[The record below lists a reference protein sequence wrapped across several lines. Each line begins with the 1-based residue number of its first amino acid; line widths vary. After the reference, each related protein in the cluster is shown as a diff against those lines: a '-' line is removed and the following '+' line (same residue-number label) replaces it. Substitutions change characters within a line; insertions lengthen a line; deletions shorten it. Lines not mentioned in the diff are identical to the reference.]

1 MNESKQYQLLT
12 NSITAA
18 LKAGEEILKIYQTD
32 DFNVEMKSDNS
43 PLTKADKASH
53 KIISGILNN
62 QPIIQSLNQNRHPE
76 EKEIAKRLDDSSI
89 GKFPILSEEGKN
101 IPYEERK
108 NWKQYWLIDPLDG
121 TKEFIKRNGEFTV
134 NIALI
139 ENNQPV
145 MGVIYAPEYESK
157 INDNSKKEKDQSVI
171 PDPDPE
177 SQPIQIQ
184 NENGNLNSLIR
195 QFAQFENFAGTLY
208 FAAKGLGAFKAN
220 YNNEKIS
227 IKKLSITQSS
237 NHPTTQLVRRS
248 VSGGGSS
255 NHPTTQSS
263 NQPITH
269 TVGNRREADLERNNN
284 AISKL
289 SKLIAVGSR
298 SHSSEEEKTKL
309 KELGVTE
316 TISVGSSLK
325 FCMVAEGK
333 AQVYYR
339 HGPTMEWDV
348 AAGYAIAKEAGAKIT
363 GLQFNKENL
372 LNSSFLVIS

>member
-220 YNNEKIS
+220 YSDEEIS

-237 NHPTTQLVRRS
+237 N
-248 VSGGGSS
+248 
-255 NHPTTQSS
+255 
-263 NQPITH
+263 QPINH
-269 TVGNRREADLERNNN
+269 TVGNRREADLEINNN
-284 AISKL
+284 AIPKL
-289 SKLIAVGSR
+289 SKLVAVGSR

>member
-1 MNESKQYQLLT
+1 MLENKYSQLLI

-18 LKAGEEILKIYQTD
+18 LKAGEEIIKIYETD

-53 KIISGILNN
+53 KIISEVLNN
-62 QPIIQSLNQNRHPE
+62 QAINQSLNPNSHHKN
-76 EKEIAKRLDDSSI
+76 KEIAKRLDDNSI
-89 GKFPILSEEGKN
+89 EKIPILSEEGRN

-139 ENNQPV
+139 ENNEPV
-145 MGVIYAPEYESK
+145 MGVIYAPAFETK
-157 INDNSKKEKDQSVI
+157 IKDKSEKKKDQSVI
-171 PDPDPE
+171 PNE
-177 SQPIQIQ
+177 SEESVEQIL
-184 NENGNLNSLIR
+184 E
-195 QFAQFENFAGTLY
+195 QFAKFGNFAGTLY
-208 FAAKGLGAFKAN
+208 FAAKEFGAFKASYSN
-220 YNNEKIS
+220 KKIS
-227 IKKLSITQSS
+227 IKKLSITQSL
-237 NHPTTQLVRRS
+237 NHPISDSFDNNYDDELEINNKATAKLNNLV
-248 VSGGGSS
+248 
-255 NHPTTQSS
+255 
-263 NQPITH
+263 
-269 TVGNRREADLERNNN
+269 
-284 AISKL
+284 
-289 SKLIAVGSR
+289 AVGSR

-309 KELGVTE
+309 EELGVTE

-325 FCMVAEGK
+325 FCIVAEGN

-372 LNSSFLVIS
+372 LNGSFLVLHKVLTSKLNVI

>member
-1 MNESKQYQLLT
+1 MLENKYSQLLI

-18 LKAGEEILKIYQTD
+18 LKAGEEIIKIYETD

-53 KIISGILNN
+53 KIICEILGNHSILSGFQPNHDDLYRGANALN
-62 QPIIQSLNQNRHPE
+62 PI
-76 EKEIAKRLDDSSI
+76 
-89 GKFPILSEEGKN
+89 PILSEEGKN

-145 MGVIYAPEYESK
+145 LGVIYAPEYGYK
-157 INDNSKKEKDQSVI
+157 IKDKSGKDKSEKEKDKSEKEKDQSVI
-171 PDPDPE
+171 PDPARPDVSAIGEPE
-177 SQPIQIQ
+177 SQPIQVQ

-195 QFAQFENFAGTLY
+195 QFAKFGNFAGTLY
-208 FAAKGLGAFKAN
+208 FAAKGFGAFKAN
-220 YNNEKIS
+220 YNSDKEIS
-227 IKKLSITQSS
+227 IKKLSITQSL
-237 NHPTTQLVRRS
+237 NHPISDSFDNNYDDELEMNNKAAAKLNNLV
-248 VSGGGSS
+248 
-255 NHPTTQSS
+255 
-263 NQPITH
+263 
-269 TVGNRREADLERNNN
+269 
-284 AISKL
+284 
-289 SKLIAVGSR
+289 AVGSR

-309 KELGVTE
+309 EELGVTE

-325 FCMVAEGK
+325 FCMVAEGN

-372 LNSSFLVIS
+372 LNGSFLVLH